1 MSTHVRIP
9 PPEPFDFNFP
19 HSWCSWVRRFER
31 NRQASTLHEEEGKK
45 QVKLRMYLL
54 GSKGEDV
61 LSSFNLTNEEV
72 ENYNVVVARF
82 NTYFNVRTNVIYERA
97 VFNRINQN
105 DSDSVDDFITRL
117 YSQVDKCRYGNLR
130 DEMLRDRIVVGIK
143 DKSLSEKLQLDS
155 ELTLERAVT
164 QVRNAELVKLQQKEL
179 QESHHPKIVERVQSR
194 PRNNSNSKR
203 CPACGYE
210 CLKKQHRCP
219 AVSAR
224 CYQCG
229 KFGHFRRM
237 CNVYVS
243 SIERNETESVSDKG
257 YFVGTLQNARA
268 WDKPMATTNK
278 LSRIRTL
285 RRFAK
290 LTR

>member
-1 MSTHVRIP
+1 MRKS
-9 PPEPFDFNFP
+9 
-19 HSWCSWVRRFER
+19 
-31 NRQASTLHEEEGKK
+31 
-45 QVKLRMYLL
+45 
-54 GSKGEDV
+54 
-61 LSSFNLTNEEV
+61 
-72 ENYNVVVARF
+72 NYIVVVTRF

-130 DEMLRDRIVVGIK
+130 DEMIRDRIAVGIK

-164 QVRNAELVKLQQKEL
+164 QVRNAELVKLQQKDL

-194 PRNNSNSKR
+194 PRNNSNSKG
-203 CPACGYE
+203 CPACGYW
-210 CLKKQHRCP
+210 CLKNQHRCP
-219 AVSAR
+219 AASAR

-237 CNVYVS
+237 CNVS
-243 SIERNETESVSDKG
+243 
-257 YFVGTLQNARA
+257 
-268 WDKPMATTNK
+268 
-278 LSRIRTL
+278 
-285 RRFAK
+285 
-290 LTR
+290 